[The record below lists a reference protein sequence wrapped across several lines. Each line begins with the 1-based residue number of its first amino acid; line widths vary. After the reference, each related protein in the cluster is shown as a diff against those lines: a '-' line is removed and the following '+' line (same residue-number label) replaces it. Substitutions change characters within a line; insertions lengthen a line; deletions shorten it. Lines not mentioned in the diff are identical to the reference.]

1 MEGHA
6 GPRGEWRGASF
17 GAAAVAME
25 TEAAD
30 ESGFTSVASKRGRRK
45 RRAAGAEPMEAAE
58 SAEAAGPQPSK
69 RPAFPPLPAAALGV
83 SAGPGGSGWDGP
95 GGGSARVRCSP
106 PLCPQVGKGE
116 VRKVP
121 VPANRYTP
129 LKENWMK
136 IFTPIVEHLQL
147 QIRFNLKTRNV
158 EIKVSAAPCIMFCF
172 LLSLKFY

>member
-1 MEGHA
+1 
-6 GPRGEWRGASF
+6 
-17 GAAAVAME
+17 AAVAME

-83 SAGPGGSGWDGP
+83 
-95 GGGSARVRCSP
+95 
-106 PLCPQVGKGE
+106 GKGE

-158 EIKVSAAPCIMFCF
+158 EIKVSAAPCIVMFLF
-172 LLSLKFY
+172 LLSLMFY

>member
-95 GGGSARVRCSP
+95 GGRICPRPLLTAPLSAGGERGGEEGAGAGQ
-106 PLCPQVGKGE
+106 QVHPAEGE
-116 VRKVP
+116 LDEDIHAHRG
-121 VPANRYTP
+121 TP
-129 LKENWMK
+129 
-136 IFTPIVEHLQL
+136 
-147 QIRFNLKTRNV
+147 
-158 EIKVSAAPCIMFCF
+158 AAPDQV
-172 LLSLKFY
+172 